1 MGGEDR
7 DELVVDVADA
17 LTLDQEVDWERC
29 ARQATPANRQALDN
43 LRLIAEVFAGARASG
58 DASASAGPETRPGVL
73 VRLAV
78 RALLVIAAV
87 EVAAAL
93 LLLPW
98 AWEDYRRELGDLAV
112 YLAFLLVGCALS
124 ACLLLIGGR
133 HDRRTWLLGAYFLLQ
148 ATLVQPSVML
158 AYVWGIPP
166 SDLFGYPYVY
176 PFLFAPAFLWAFARE
191 CPRVRRRTRLD
202 GLARRMVPVSVV
214 VGCGLW
220 VADVAVLELAR
231 AGYLAEAVFWSS
243 YDVSLAVLDVL
254 RLGAVAVVVLR
265 ARTAPAGEVRRVVL
279 FGSGFLLAAGL
290 VAVCDVRGRSSAAC
304 WWWDGASTGGSCGRS
319 TFRSSRC
326 WGRRRDWRSRVCAPG
341 RGREPSRPPRRRARS
356 APRAAA

>member
-98 AWEDYRRELGDLAV
+98 AWGAPGGGSRRRLVAVRATVRDGLG
-112 YLAFLLVGCALS
+112 
-124 ACLLLIGGR
+124 
-133 HDRRTWLLGAYFLLQ
+133 GA
-148 ATLVQPSVML
+148 P
-158 AYVWGIPP
+158 
-166 SDLFGYPYVY
+166 
-176 PFLFAPAFLWAFARE
+176 
-191 CPRVRRRTRLD
+191 VRRRRGRHREDRVPHPAPASRRRGPVGGGGLGRGGGRGRVRGVDADGAPVGTPGHRGRIRGRAPRRSPRLT
-202 GLARRMVPVSVV
+202 PF
-214 VGCGLW
+214 
-220 VADVAVLELAR
+220 
-231 AGYLAEAVFWSS
+231 LAE
-243 YDVSLAVLDVL
+243 
-254 RLGAVAVVVLR
+254 GAV
-265 ARTAPAGEVRRVVL
+265 E
-279 FGSGFLLAAGL
+279 
-290 VAVCDVRGRSSAAC
+290 DQ
-304 WWWDGASTGGSCGRS
+304 
-319 TFRSSRC
+319 
-326 WGRRRDWRSRVCAPG
+326 RRRDARGAALTRTRGCAWW
-341 RGREPSRPPRRRARS
+341 
-356 APRAAA
+356 APAL